1 MKKLIALL
9 LVIAMVG
16 CLFAACASDGNNDTQ
31 PATDAPTE
39 SNDNNSDNTD
49 NTDNTDNNES
59 GKTYKIIYVTPST
72 ASDFWSQ
79 IETGIK
85 QAMKDYEAQLGVK
98 IEYSITGPA
107 EEADAEGYVSALE
120 NAIASQPDAIL
131 TATLNIDP
139 TVPKAKEAHD
149 AGIVLNFVNCG
160 LGNGDEGDEGTHGE
174 YYNEFY
180 YCSNTT
186 IGEMAA
192 QAFLDAMAEK
202 GISTDKGTI
211 GMQMNMEN
219 AALDFRMQ
227 GFRDYMAEKAPGL
240 TLTDTEYN
248 DNDSADAQADAENTI
263 NAVGADLIGIYVG
276 NNVTCDGVCNAL
288 RAANMK
294 EGVVSIGVDSDDV
307 EIAALR
313 DGFLSAIIVQ
323 DAFTQGYKCI
333 AAIMFAGRI
342 LRAMP
347 NTGDGYDMD
356 AIAAAVIGGASLAGG
371 RGAITGT
378 FVGTLLMVV
387 IKNAGKA
394 FQINDYIL
402 DVITGALIIF
412 AVAMDMV
419 KSRKKA

>member
-248 DNDSADAQADAENTI
+248 DSADAQADAENTI
-263 NAVGADLIGIYVG
+263 NAVGADLIGIYAG

-323 DAFTQGYKCI
+323 DAFTQGYKCMEN
-333 AAIMFAGRI
+333 AI
-342 LRAMP
+342 L
-347 NTGDGYDMD
+347 
-356 AIAAAVIGGASLAGG
+356 
-371 RGAITGT
+371 
-378 FVGTLLMVV
+378 TLVNGQNPETSKQVNCPPVV
-387 IKNAGKA
+387 VNMENIDSEKIQ
-394 FQINDYIL
+394 FMMSPY
-402 DVITGALIIF
+402 
-412 AVAMDMV
+412 V
-419 KSRKKA
+419 K

>member
-263 NAVGADLIGIYVG
+263 NAVGADLIGIYAG

-313 DGFLSAIIVQ
+313 DHCSGRFHPGLQVHGERHP
-323 DAFTQGYKCI
+323 DAGQRPEPRDLQ
-333 AAIMFAGRI
+333 AGQLPACRCQHGEH
-342 LRAMP
+342 RQREDP
-347 NTGDGYDMD
+347 VHDVPVRQ
-356 AIAAAVIGGASLAGG
+356 VIP
-371 RGAITGT
+371 
-378 FVGTLLMVV
+378 
-387 IKNAGKA
+387 
-394 FQINDYIL
+394 D
-402 DVITGALIIF
+402 
-412 AVAMDMV
+412 
-419 KSRKKA
+419 

>member
-263 NAVGADLIGIYVG
+263 NAVGADLIGIYAG

-313 DGFLSAIIVQ
+313 DGFLSAIRDGFLSAIIVQ
-323 DAFTQGYKCI
+323 DAFTQGYKCMEN
-333 AAIMFAGRI
+333 AI
-342 LRAMP
+342 L
-347 NTGDGYDMD
+347 
-356 AIAAAVIGGASLAGG
+356 
-371 RGAITGT
+371 
-378 FVGTLLMVV
+378 TLVNGQNPETSKQVNCPPVV
-387 IKNAGKA
+387 VNMENIDSEKIQ
-394 FQINDYIL
+394 FMMSPY
-402 DVITGALIIF
+402 
-412 AVAMDMV
+412 V
-419 KSRKKA
+419 K

>member
-139 TVPKAKEAHD
+139 TIPKAKEATD
-149 AGIVLNFVNCG
+149 AGIILNFVNCG
-160 LGNGDEGDEGTHGE
+160 LGNGNDGAHSDK
-174 YYNEFY
+174 YNEFY

-263 NAVGADLIGIYVG
+263 NAVGADLIGIYAG

-323 DAFTQGYKCI
+323 DAFTQGYKCMEN
-333 AAIMFAGRI
+333 AI
-342 LRAMP
+342 L
-347 NTGDGYDMD
+347 
-356 AIAAAVIGGASLAGG
+356 
-371 RGAITGT
+371 
-378 FVGTLLMVV
+378 TLVNGQNPETTKQVNCPPVV
-387 IKNAGKA
+387 VNMENIDSEKIQ
-394 FQINDYIL
+394 FMMSPY
-402 DVITGALIIF
+402 
-412 AVAMDMV
+412 V
-419 KSRKKA
+419 K

>member
-263 NAVGADLIGIYVG
+263 NAVGADLIGIYAG

-307 EIAALR
+307 EIAQINMRRAYDVEIAALR

-323 DAFTQGYKCI
+323 DAFTQGYKCMEN
-333 AAIMFAGRI
+333 AI
-342 LRAMP
+342 L
-347 NTGDGYDMD
+347 
-356 AIAAAVIGGASLAGG
+356 
-371 RGAITGT
+371 
-378 FVGTLLMVV
+378 TLVNGQNPETSKQVNCPPVV
-387 IKNAGKA
+387 VNMENIDSEKIQ
-394 FQINDYIL
+394 FMMSPY
-402 DVITGALIIF
+402 
-412 AVAMDMV
+412 V
-419 KSRKKA
+419 K

>member
-39 SNDNNSDNTD
+39 SNDNNSD

-263 NAVGADLIGIYVG
+263 NAVGADLIGIYAG

-313 DGFLSAIIVQ
+313 DGFLSAIINGQNPETSKQVN
-323 DAFTQGYKCI
+323 C
-333 AAIMFAGRI
+333 
-342 LRAMP
+342 P
-347 NTGDGYDMD
+347 P
-356 AIAAAVIGGASLAGG
+356 
-371 RGAITGT
+371 
-378 FVGTLLMVV
+378 VV
-387 IKNAGKA
+387 VNMENIDSEKIQ
-394 FQINDYIL
+394 FMMSPY
-402 DVITGALIIF
+402 
-412 AVAMDMV
+412 V
-419 KSRKKA
+419 K

>member
-39 SNDNNSDNTD
+39 SNDNNTD

-149 AGIVLNFVNCG
+149 A
-160 LGNGDEGDEGTHGE
+160 
-174 YYNEFY
+174 
-180 YCSNTT
+180 
-186 IGEMAA
+186 
-192 QAFLDAMAEK
+192 
-202 GISTDKGTI
+202 
-211 GMQMNMEN
+211 
-219 AALDFRMQ
+219 
-227 GFRDYMAEKAPGL
+227 
-240 TLTDTEYN
+240 
-248 DNDSADAQADAENTI
+248 
-263 NAVGADLIGIYVG
+263 
-276 NNVTCDGVCNAL
+276 
-288 RAANMK
+288 
-294 EGVVSIGVDSDDV
+294 
-307 EIAALR
+307 
-313 DGFLSAIIVQ
+313 
-323 DAFTQGYKCI
+323 
-333 AAIMFAGRI
+333 
-342 LRAMP
+342 
-347 NTGDGYDMD
+347 
-356 AIAAAVIGGASLAGG
+356 AS
-371 RGAITGT
+371 
-378 FVGTLLMVV
+378 
-387 IKNAGKA
+387 
-394 FQINDYIL
+394 
-402 DVITGALIIF
+402 
-412 AVAMDMV
+412 
-419 KSRKKA
+419 S

>member
-263 NAVGADLIGIYVG
+263 NAVGADLIGIYAG

-323 DAFTQGYKCI
+323 DAFTQGYKCMEN
-333 AAIMFAGRI
+333 AILTLVNGQNPEPSRCSCQ
-342 LRAMP
+342 P
-347 NTGDGYDMD
+347 GQQGGDHES
-356 AIAAAVIGGASLAGG
+356 ASSKICNGATNSL
-371 RGAITGT
+371 
-378 FVGTLLMVV
+378 
-387 IKNAGKA
+387 KA
-394 FQINDYIL
+394 SMYIWYRRHGS
-402 DVITGALIIF
+402 TNYCT
-412 AVAMDMV
+412 
-419 KSRKKA
+419 S

>member
-202 GISTDKGTI
+202 GISTDGTI

-263 NAVGADLIGIYVG
+263 NAVGADLIGIYAG

-323 DAFTQGYKCI
+323 DAFTQGYKCMEN
-333 AAIMFAGRI
+333 AI
-342 LRAMP
+342 L
-347 NTGDGYDMD
+347 
-356 AIAAAVIGGASLAGG
+356 
-371 RGAITGT
+371 
-378 FVGTLLMVV
+378 TLVNGQNPETSKQVNCPPVV
-387 IKNAGKA
+387 VNMENIDSEKIQ
-394 FQINDYIL
+394 FMMSPY
-402 DVITGALIIF
+402 
-412 AVAMDMV
+412 V
-419 KSRKKA
+419 K

>member
-39 SNDNNSDNTD
+39 SNNNSDNTD

-160 LGNGDEGDEGTHGE
+160 LGNGDEGTHGE

-248 DNDSADAQADAENTI
+248 GNDSADAQADAENTI
-263 NAVGADLIGIYVG
+263 NAVGADLIGIYAG

-323 DAFTQGYKCI
+323 DAFTQGYKCMEN
-333 AAIMFAGRI
+333 AI
-342 LRAMP
+342 L
-347 NTGDGYDMD
+347 
-356 AIAAAVIGGASLAGG
+356 
-371 RGAITGT
+371 
-378 FVGTLLMVV
+378 TLVNGQNPETTKQVNCPPVV
-387 IKNAGKA
+387 VNMENIDSETIQ
-394 FQINDYIL
+394 FMMSPY
-402 DVITGALIIF
+402 
-412 AVAMDMV
+412 V
-419 KSRKKA
+419 K

>member
-1 MKKLIALL
+1 
-9 LVIAMVG
+9 
-16 CLFAACASDGNNDTQ
+16 
-31 PATDAPTE
+31 
-39 SNDNNSDNTD
+39 
-49 NTDNTDNNES
+49 
-59 GKTYKIIYVTPST
+59 
-72 ASDFWSQ
+72 
-79 IETGIK
+79 
-85 QAMKDYEAQLGVK
+85 MKDYEAQLGVK

-263 NAVGADLIGIYVG
+263 NAVGADLIGIYAGLLPLMEELEANIYQYNEVDAELLSSQHDFQDG
-276 NNVTCDGVCNAL
+276 TITQQQYNSVVQAYEQLLKELDEEIDQQKAKLAEEGYYWEGAVLLNN
-288 RAANMK
+288 
-294 EGVVSIGVDSDDV
+294 
-307 EIAALR
+307 
-313 DGFLSAIIVQ
+313 
-323 DAFTQGYKCI
+323 
-333 AAIMFAGRI
+333 
-342 LRAMP
+342 
-347 NTGDGYDMD
+347 
-356 AIAAAVIGGASLAGG
+356 
-371 RGAITGT
+371 
-378 FVGTLLMVV
+378 
-387 IKNAGKA
+387 
-394 FQINDYIL
+394 
-402 DVITGALIIF
+402 
-412 AVAMDMV
+412 
-419 KSRKKA
+419 